1 MKPHLRFYGL
11 VVSAV
16 GLASLYIVPVASAH
30 MGWA

>member
-1 MKPHLRFYGL
+1 MKLRFRFYGL
-11 VVSAV
+11 VLSTV

>member
-1 MKPHLRFYGL
+1 MKPRLRFYGL

-30 MGWA
+30 MVWA

>member
-1 MKPHLRFYGL
+1 MKPRLRFYGL
-11 VVSAV
+11 VSAV